1 MTATTPGTTFESNP
15 PEARTWSQQD
25 SLTKLPIPPLEDTC
39 KRYLKA
45 LEGLQDPKDHAR
57 TKAAVDSFL
66 QGEGP
71 KIHDKLLKWAETKD
85 RYVIAFVRLRRL
97 MPAIAT

>member
-1 MTATTPGTTFESNP
+1 M
-15 PEARTWSQQD
+15 
-25 SLTKLPIPPLEDTC
+25 EDTC

-45 LEGLQDPKDHAR
+45 LEGLQDPKDYAR

-71 KIHDKLLKWAETKD
+71 KIQDKLLKWAETKD